1 MNTDN
6 NLDQKTQELK
16 GHVEETA
23 GKVFGDDDLVMH
35 GKKDQI
41 AAHAKQAATQA
52 GETARHVGQRVK
64 ERAMQKLGLL
74 HERLHEAA
82 DEAKRAKAEAEAE
95 AESKRAEDRTVAE
108 NRAAVAENQTK
119 GKNGGLPTA

>member
-6 NLDQKTQELK
+6 KLDQKSQELK

-82 DEAKRAKAEAEAE
+82 DEAKRAKAEAEAKAK
-95 AESKRAEDRTVAE
+95 AEETRTAAE
-108 NRAAVAENQTK
+108 NRAAVAENAAK
-119 GKNGGLPTA
+119 GKNGGRPSV